1 MKGTVMIKISQHLL
15 FNTNQSTLR
24 STSEDNSTG
33 SECFMTQSD
42 ITVVSFDNVKKEY
55 VRNLGLTEIPKS
67 NDALVIDS
75 DDKATFIEF
84 KNGCI
89 NRNDVYD
96 LRKKIYDSL
105 LIFSDITGFG
115 ISKTRDNMDYILVYN
130 KDKNP
135 NICSNETV
143 ELSTNVQDSDS
154 RDTIAKEFSKMAKT
168 NFVKLGLEK
177 FKKYCFSNVYTYTVQ
192 EFEEYYINTKS
203 INKK

>member
-1 MKGTVMIKISQHLL
+1 MIKISQHLL

-115 ISKTRDNMDYILVYN
+115 ISKMRTNMDYILVYN
-130 KDKNP
+130 EEKNP
-135 NICSNETV
+135 DACDNNKVDPSANIQHSVSRTAIGKQV
-143 ELSTNVQDSDS
+143 FKRAKDHFVQ
-154 RDTIAKEFSKMAKT
+154 FG
-168 NFVKLGLEK
+168 LGVFE
-177 FKKYCFSNVYTYTVQ
+177 KYCFSNVYTYTVR
-192 EFEEYYINTKS
+192 EFEQYYIDPKNQNIK
-203 INKK
+203 